1 MANGGRIN
9 YTIGFSVDTQGAL
22 KTLER
27 TLIDIQVKAQ
37 SSGAK
42 MKQEYQASAEIAKQ
56 ISKILDQSYNK
67 DLGTININRFNEA
80 LQKSNLNLR
89 QVQASLAKVPEG
101 ARAYNLLAGQILKT
115 NIQLKQT
122 NKWLDEMAI
131 TMANTVRW
139 GVTSNIFNAITS
151 SISKAYSY
159 SKQLNSSLTDI
170 RIVTGKTADEMDRF
184 AESANKAAKN
194 LATSTTNYTN
204 ASLIYYQQG
213 LSDEEVKARTETTI
227 KAANVT

>member
-27 TLIDIQVKAQ
+27 TLTDIQVKVQ
-37 SSGAK
+37 SSGTK
-42 MKQEYQASAEIAKQ
+42 MKQGYQESAETAKQ
-56 ISKILDQSYNK
+56 LSKILDQSYNK
-67 DLGTININRFNEA
+67 DLGTINVNRFNEA
-80 LQKSNLNLR
+80 LQKSNLNLQ
-89 QVQASLAKVPEG
+89 QVQSSLAKVPEG
-101 ARAYNLLAGQILKT
+101 ARAYNLLASQILKT

-122 NKWLDEMAI
+122 NKWLDEMAT

-139 GVTSNIFNAITS
+139 GVTSSIFNTITS

-204 ASLIYYQQG
+204 ASLIY
-213 LSDEEVKARTETTI
+213 
-227 KAANVT
+227 